1 MIWIR
6 EVSIRTREKKNYNM
20 YIQNERMKR
29 KEEEIKKEEKKK

>member
-1 MIWIR
+1 
-6 EVSIRTREKKNYNM
+6 VSIRTREKKNYNM